1 METGPQNTNQEA
13 NETKTFTQAELD
25 AIIQD
30 RVKRERDKY
39 KDFEDLKIKAQ
50 KFDEQ
55 EEANKSEL
63 QKAQDR
69 ATELEEKLK
78 QKEHE
83 ESIREIRKKVADELK
98 VPAELLTASTEEEC
112 RTQAQAIMTF
122 ATSQG
127 YPAVKDGG
135 EANTTQK
142 KSTRDAFKEWADQ
155 QI

>member
-1 METGPQNTNQEA
+1 METGTQNTNQEA

-69 ATELEEKLK
+69 ATEL
-78 QKEHE
+78 
-83 ESIREIRKKVADELK
+83 
-98 VPAELLTASTEEEC
+98 
-112 RTQAQAIMTF
+112 
-122 ATSQG
+122 
-127 YPAVKDGG
+127 
-135 EANTTQK
+135 
-142 KSTRDAFKEWADQ
+142 
-155 QI
+155 